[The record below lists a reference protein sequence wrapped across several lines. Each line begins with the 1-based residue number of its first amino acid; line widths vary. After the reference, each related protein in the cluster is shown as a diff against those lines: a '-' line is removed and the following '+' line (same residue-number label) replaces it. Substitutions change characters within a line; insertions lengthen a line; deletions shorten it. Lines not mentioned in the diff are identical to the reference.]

1 LKRALTFLAVLAIVA
16 PAWLVYRWND
26 RPSLEPYRNYFL
38 PSAPADARG
47 LRVTF
52 LGVSTL
58 LFDDGETAI
67 LIDGFFSRPGVLR
80 ILAGRI
86 EPNVER
92 VEASLAR
99 AEIERLAAVVTV
111 HSHYDHAMDSP
122 LVAERTGALLVGSES
137 TANIARGWGLT
148 EERLHVVANESAEN
162 FGRFRVTLIPAA
174 HFPHGM
180 AMGEIRKPL
189 VTPARAVDY
198 KEGGSYSV
206 LLEHDGKTL
215 LVQGSAGFVPGRLR
229 GRRADVVFLAA
240 AGLGTREEDY
250 RDAYWREVV
259 TAVGARR
266 VIGTHWDDFTRPL
279 DEPLVPLSRFLDD
292 VAGSFDFFIARAGA
306 EKVDFKLASAW
317 TRIDPFAGL

>member
-1 LKRALTFLAVLAIVA
+1 MKRVLSFLAVLAVVV

-26 RPSLEPYRNYFL
+26 RPSLEPYRNYFMSSV
-38 PSAPADARG
+38 SADGGG

-58 LFDDGETAI
+58 LFDDGETAV
-67 LIDGFFSRPGVLR
+67 LIDGFFSRPGALR
-80 ILAGRI
+80 TLAGRI
-86 EPNVER
+86 EPDVER
-92 VEASLAR
+92 VKSSLAR
-99 AEIERLAAVVTV
+99 AGIDRLAAVITV

-122 LVAERTGALLVGSES
+122 LVAENTGALLVGSES
-137 TANIARGWGLT
+137 TANIGRGWGLS
-148 EERLHVVANESAEN
+148 EDRLRVVDGETTAR
-162 FGRFRVTLIPAA
+162 FGRFLITLIPSA

-180 AMGEIRKPL
+180 AMGDIRKPL
-189 VTPARAVDY
+189 VTPAHAVDY

-229 GRRADVVFLAA
+229 GRRADVVFLGT
-240 AGLGTREEDY
+240 AGLGTKDEEY
-250 RDAYWREVV
+250 RNAYWREVV

-266 VIGTHWDDFTRPL
+266 VMPIHWDDFTRPL

-292 VAGSFDFFIARAGA
+292 VTVSFDFFIARARD
-306 EKVDFKLASAW
+306 EKIDFKLVSAW

>member
-1 LKRALTFLAVLAIVA
+1 MLAVVA
-16 PAWLVYRWND
+16 PAWLAYRWND

-38 PSAPADARG
+38 PSAPAEGRG

-58 LFDDGETAI
+58 LLDDGETAI

-80 ILAGRI
+80 SLAARI
-86 EPNVER
+86 EPDVAR
-92 VEASLAR
+92 VQTSLAR
-99 AEIERLAAVVTV
+99 AGIDRIAAVITV
-111 HSHYDHAMDSP
+111 HSHYDHAMDAP
-122 LVAERTGALLVGSES
+122 LVAERTGAILVGSES
-137 TANIARGWGLT
+137 TANIARGWGLA
-148 EERLHVVANESAEN
+148 EERIRVVDGETKER
-162 FGRFRVTLIPAA
+162 FGRFQVTLIPAA

-180 AMGEIRKPL
+180 AMGEIHKPL
-189 VTPARAVDY
+189 VTPAHAVDY

-206 LLEHDGKTL
+206 LVEHDGKTL

-229 GRRADVVFLAA
+229 GRHADVVFLGT
-240 AGLGTREEDY
+240 AGLGTREQDY

-266 VIGTHWDDFTRPL
+266 VIAIHWDDFTRPL

-292 VAGSFDFFIARAGA
+292 VPLSFDFFIARAAA
-306 EKVDFKLASAW
+306 ERLDFKLAGAW
-317 TRIDPFAGL
+317 TKFDPFAGL

>member
-1 LKRALTFLAVLAIVA
+1 MLAVVA
-16 PAWLVYRWND
+16 PAWLAYRWND

-38 PSAPADARG
+38 PSAPAESRG

-58 LFDDGETAI
+58 LLDDGETAI

-80 ILAGRI
+80 SLAARI
-86 EPNVER
+86 EPDVER
-92 VEASLAR
+92 VQTSLAR
-99 AEIERLAAVVTV
+99 AGIDRVAAVITV
-111 HSHYDHAMDSP
+111 HSHYDHAMDAP
-122 LVAERTGALLVGSES
+122 LVAERTGAILVGSES
-137 TANIARGWGLT
+137 TANIARGWGLA
-148 EERLHVVANESAEN
+148 EERVRVVDGETHES
-162 FGRFRVTLIPAA
+162 FGRFQITLVPAA

-180 AMGEIRKPL
+180 AMGDIHKPL

-198 KEGGSYSV
+198 REGGSYSV
-206 LLEHDGKTL
+206 LVEHDGKTL

-229 GRRADVVFLAA
+229 GRHADVVFLGT
-240 AGLGTREEDY
+240 AGLGTRDQDY

-266 VIGTHWDDFTRPL
+266 VIAIHWDDFTRPL

-292 VAGSFDFFIARAGA
+292 VPLSFDFFIARAAA
-306 EKVDFKLASAW
+306 EKLDFKLAGAW
-317 TRIDPFAGL
+317 TRFDPFAGL

>member
-1 LKRALTFLAVLAIVA
+1 LKRVLSFLAVLAVVA

-26 RPSLEPYRNYFL
+26 RPSLDPYRTYFL
-38 PSAPADARG
+38 ASAPAETRG

-58 LFDDGETAI
+58 LFDDGETAL

-80 ILAGRI
+80 SLAARI
-86 EPNVER
+86 EPDVDRVQSSLER
-92 VEASLAR
+92 AG
-99 AEIERLAAVVTV
+99 IDRLAAVVVV

-122 LVAERTGALLVGSES
+122 LVAERTGAVVVGSES
-137 TANIARGWGLT
+137 TANIARGWGLG
-148 EERLHVVANESAEN
+148 EERLRVVAGESTER
-162 FGRFRVTLIPAA
+162 FGRFRVTLIPTA

-189 VTPARAVDY
+189 VTPVRVGDY

-206 LLEHDGKTL
+206 LLEHDGKTM

-229 GRRADVVFLAA
+229 GRRADVVFLGT

-266 VIGTHWDDFTRPL
+266 VIGIHWDDFTRPL
-279 DEPLVPLSRFLDD
+279 DEPLIPLSGLLDD
-292 VAGSFDFFIARAGA
+292 IAVSFDFFIARAAA
-306 EKVDFKLASAW
+306 EKIDFKLAGAW
-317 TRIDPFAGL
+317 TKLDPFAGL